1 MDKAFVSILDEI
13 EQKGAVSE
21 DLHTLLQD
29 EYGLKYSNAEE
40 LVSSKA
46 VKKYIFTPSLK
57 TVWIV
62 VGREKEYFVMPGFY
76 CQCDDFYINVV
87 IRKRSKLCYHL
98 FAQALA
104 ERMGNFE
111 VYEVPDSDF
120 IRLNNE
126 WKKQSI

>member
-1 MDKAFVSILDEI
+1 MNKAFVSILDEI
-13 EQKGAVSE
+13 EKKGAITE
-21 DLHTLLQD
+21 DLHMRLQD

-62 VGREKEYFVMPGFY
+62 VGREKEYFVMPRFY

-104 ERMGNFE
+104 ERLGNFE

>member
-1 MDKAFVSILDEI
+1 MDKAFGSILDEI
-13 EQKGAVSE
+13 QKEGTISE
-21 DLHTLLQD
+21 GMQKLLQE
-29 EYGLKYSNAEE
+29 EYGLKYSNAEG

-46 VKKYIFTPSLK
+46 VKKYIFSPSGK
-57 TVWIV
+57 TLWIV

-104 ERMGNFE
+104 EHLGNFE
-111 VYEVPDSDF
+111 VYEIPDSDF

>member
-1 MDKAFVSILDEI
+1 MDRAFVSILDEI
-13 EQKGAVSE
+13 EKKGVVSE
-21 DLHTLLQD
+21 DLHTLLMD

-104 ERMGNFE
+104 ERLGNFE

>member
-1 MDKAFVSILDEI
+1 MEQAFVAILDEI
-13 EQKGAVSE
+13 GKKGVISE
-21 DLHTLLQD
+21 EMRKLLQD
-29 EYGLKYSNAEE
+29 EYGLKFSNAEE

-46 VKKYIFTPSLK
+46 VKKYIFIPSK
-57 TVWIV
+57 KVVWIV

-87 IRKRSKLCYHL
+87 IRRRSKLCYHL

-104 ERMGNFE
+104 ERLGNFE

>member
-1 MDKAFVSILDEI
+1 MDKVFTTILDEI
-13 EQKGAVSE
+13 GTKGEISE
-21 DLHTLLQD
+21 DLRKRLLVD
-29 EYGLKYSNAEE
+29 YGLKFSNAEG
-40 LVSSKA
+40 LVSSNA
-46 VKKYIFTPSLK
+46 VKKYIFSPSGK
-57 TVWIV
+57 TIWIV

-87 IRKRSKLCYHL
+87 IRKRSKMCYHL

-104 ERMGNFE
+104 ERLGTFE
-111 VYEVPDSDF
+111 LYNVPDSDF

>member
-13 EQKGAVSE
+13 ETKGTISKELQK
-21 DLHTLLQD
+21 LLRD

-40 LVSSKA
+40 LVSAKA
-46 VKKYIFTPSLK
+46 VKKYIFSPSHK

-104 ERMGNFE
+104 EHLNNYETF
-111 VYEVPDSDF
+111 EVPDSDF

-126 WKKQSI
+126 WKKQSV

>member
-1 MDKAFVSILDEI
+1 MVREFVSILDEI
-13 EQKGAVSE
+13 EKKGVVSE
-21 DLHTLLQD
+21 DLHTLLMD

-104 ERMGNFE
+104 ERLGNFE

>member
-1 MDKAFVSILDEI
+1 MDKDFRSILDEI
-13 EQKGAVSE
+13 EKKGSITE
-21 DLHTLLQD
+21 GLRKRLQV
-29 EYGLKYSNAEE
+29 EYGLKFSNAEE

-57 TVWIV
+57 VVWIV

-87 IRKRSKLCYHL
+87 IRKRSKICYHL

-104 ERMGNFE
+104 ERLGNFE

>member
-1 MDKAFVSILDEI
+1 MDKDFESILDEI
-13 EQKGAVSE
+13 KKKRAISSG
-21 DLHTLLQD
+21 LRKRLQD
-29 EYGLKYSNAEE
+29 GYGIKFSNAEE
-40 LVSSKA
+40 LVSSNS
-46 VKKYIFTPSLK
+46 VKKYTFNPSHK

-87 IRKRSKLCYHL
+87 IRKRSKTCYHL

-104 ERMGNFE
+104 DRLGNFE
-111 VYEVPDSDF
+111 AYEVPDSDF

>member
-1 MDKAFVSILDEI
+1 MDQNFNSILDEI
-13 EQKGAVSE
+13 EKKGAIS
-21 DLHTLLQD
+21 DSLRKHLLVD
-29 EYGLKYSNAEE
+29 YGLKFSNAEG
-40 LVSSKA
+40 LVSSNA
-46 VKKYIFTPSLK
+46 VKKYIFMPSGK
-57 TVWIV
+57 IIWIV
-62 VGREKEYFVMPGFY
+62 VGREKEYFVMPDFY

-87 IRKRSKLCYHL
+87 IRKRSKICYHL

-104 ERMGNFE
+104 ERLGNFE